1 MIITPTPGEP
11 GSCDLMTTMDD
22 PAIFIPNPNL
32 PPRRSAYA
40 LPMETGLMVVITEW
54 FAGSVHSHTT
64 YELHLHREIVGV
76 YERSAHAQ
84 PH

>member
-32 PPRRSAYA
+32 PPRRSMYA
-40 LPMETGLMVVITEW
+40 LPETTGLMVVITEW
-54 FAGSVHSHTT
+54 YEGTTHSHTS
-64 YELHLHREIVGV
+64 YELRLHGEIVGV
-76 YERSAHAQ
+76 YERSQHAY
-84 PH
+84 PC